1 MSFSVNPSHPKCQS
15 SCLQTAT
22 AGFWLYFFSL
32 LFVAIEPF
40 FLVVQSVYTVVTF
53 NPSHPL
59 KILRWCSTHALTT
72 NKEYLNFLNSPNLF
86 LGNPWIMFTSLLIKS
101 GFSRLEFY
109 FRFAFPPRFEV
120 AKFPNGRRFNPH
132 VLYSYGSPAKF

>member
-1 MSFSVNPSHPKCQS
+1 MPKFLLANCNRRF
-15 SCLQTAT
+15 LVV
-22 AGFWLYFFSL
+22 L
-32 LFVAIEPF
+32 LFFTFRGYRAI

-86 LGNPWIMFTSLLIKS
+86 LGKPLDNVHII
-101 GFSRLEFY
+101 
-109 FRFAFPPRFEV
+109 A
-120 AKFPNGRRFNPH
+120 N
-132 VLYSYGSPAKF
+132 